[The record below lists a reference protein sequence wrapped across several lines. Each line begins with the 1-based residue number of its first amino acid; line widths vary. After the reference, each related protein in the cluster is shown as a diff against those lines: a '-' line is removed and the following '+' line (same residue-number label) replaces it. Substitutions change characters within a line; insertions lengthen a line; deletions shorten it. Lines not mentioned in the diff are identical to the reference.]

1 MTESRLFQI
10 IYYLLDKGEATASE
24 LAEKFEVS
32 VRTIYRDIDKL
43 SGAGIPVYTT
53 TGHKGGVHLDEN
65 FVLKKSL
72 LSKEDMQNILMGIQ
86 SLSAVGFSK
95 QDECLDKLRGLFQIQ
110 DTDWI
115 EVDFSRWG
123 CDAERERNT
132 FGLLKQAIQ
141 QKRRIY
147 FAYYSAQGE
156 SSYRKCLPM
165 KLVFKDRA
173 WYLRAYCL
181 KRNAE
186 RLFRLSRIRELEM
199 TAEYFESIPKELS
212 SELLETVSLNKDT
225 LPKLAEESLS
235 EAAPAKTARIIE
247 MELSFVQKDAYRVYD
262 IFDESM
268 ITTAEDRLIVK
279 AAMPEDEWLYGFLM
293 SFGHRLTVLSPAYL
307 SDELIRRF
315 QAALEHMSQKSGA

>member
-10 IYYLLDKGEATASE
+10 IYYLLNKGEATASE

-53 TGHKGGVHLDEN
+53 TGYKGGVHLDEN

-86 SLSAVGFSK
+86 SLSAVGFSQ

-141 QKRRIY
+141 QKRRIH
-147 FAYYSAQGE
+147 FTYYSAQGE

-199 TAEYFESIPKELS
+199 SAEYFESIRK
-212 SELLETVSLNKDT
+212 
-225 LPKLAEESLS
+225 
-235 EAAPAKTARIIE
+235 
-247 MELSFVQKDAYRVYD
+247 
-262 IFDESM
+262 
-268 ITTAEDRLIVK
+268 
-279 AAMPEDEWLYGFLM
+279 
-293 SFGHRLTVLSPAYL
+293 
-307 SDELIRRF
+307 
-315 QAALEHMSQKSGA
+315 